1 MKMEHVYQ
9 LVDGIVFKGKL
20 QKQVTLHPIDSVSY
34 DLVEQLVEEQLQ
46 HIQNQADVV
55 LVNDSHLQGLKG
67 YMLLNESAAS
77 SISKIGDENV
87 DLMFFDL
94 CQLKISA
101 QDWNVILTANL
112 AIAEYYANQ
121 AAMLA

>member
-1 MKMEHVYQ
+1 MEHVYQ

-94 CQLKISA
+94 CQLNVSA

>member
-1 MKMEHVYQ
+1 MEHVYQ

-20 QKQVTLHPIDSVSY
+20 QKQVTLHPIDSVSC

-87 DLMFFDL
+87 DLMFLDL
-94 CQLKISA
+94 CQLNVSA

-112 AIAEYYANQ
+112 AISEYYASQ
-121 AAMLA
+121 GSMLA

>member
-87 DLMFFDL
+87 DLMFLDL
-94 CQLKISA
+94 CQLNVSA

-112 AIAEYYANQ
+112 AISEYYASQ
-121 AAMLA
+121 GSMLA

>member
-1 MKMEHVYQ
+1 MEHGYQ

>member
-1 MKMEHVYQ
+1 
-9 LVDGIVFKGKL
+9 
-20 QKQVTLHPIDSVSY
+20 PIDSVSY

>member
-1 MKMEHVYQ
+1 MEHVYQ

-121 AAMLA
+121 AAMFA

>member
-1 MKMEHVYQ
+1 MEHVYQ

-87 DLMFFDL
+87 DLMFFR
-94 CQLKISA
+94 SY
-101 QDWNVILTANL
+101 VS
-112 AIAEYYANQ
+112 
-121 AAMLA
+121 

>member
-1 MKMEHVYQ
+1 MEHVYQ

-67 YMLLNESAAS
+67 YMLLNESAVS

>member
-1 MKMEHVYQ
+1 MEHVYQ

-101 QDWNVILTANL
+101 QDWNVILTANF

>member
-1 MKMEHVYQ
+1 MEHVYQ
-9 LVDGIVFKGKL
+9 LVDGIVFKGTL

>member
-1 MKMEHVYQ
+1 MEHVYQ

-34 DLVEQLVEEQLQ
+34 DLVEQLVEEQLE

>member
-1 MKMEHVYQ
+1 MEHVYQ

>member
-1 MKMEHVYQ
+1 MEHVYQ

-87 DLMFFDL
+87 DLMFLDL
-94 CQLKISA
+94 CQLNVSA

-112 AIAEYYANQ
+112 AISEYYASQ
-121 AAMLA
+121 GSMLA

>member
-1 MKMEHVYQ
+1 MEHVYQ

-112 AIAEYYANQ
+112 AIEEYYANQ

>member
-1 MKMEHVYQ
+1 MEHVYQ

-46 HIQNQADVV
+46 HIQNQANVV